1 MLDKKERAQ
10 RCIDA
15 LKLEYP
21 DAICTIDYEKDY
33 ELLFSTRLAAQ
44 CTDARVN
51 IVTKTL
57 YKKYPSLEAFAAA
70 DIPELENDLRPTGFF
85 RMKARDLKAAARVL
99 LDDYGGKV
107 PDTMEELLKIP
118 GVGRKTANLVLGD
131 IFGKPSYVCD
141 THCIRITNLL
151 GLTEGKDPAKVEV
164 QLREILPPDEA
175 GAFCHRLVLHG
186 RAVCVARR
194 PSCAACCMKDYCAHA
209 ASLEAHE

>member
-1 MLDKKERAQ
+1 MDKKRQALA
-10 RCIDA
+10 CIEA
-15 LKLEYP
+15 LKKEYP
-21 DAICTIDYEKDY
+21 EAVCSLDYGKDY

-51 IVTKTL
+51 IVTETL
-57 YKKYPSLEAFAAA
+57 YRKYPSLEAFADA
-70 DIPELENDLRPTGFF
+70 DIAELEEDVRPTGFF
-85 RMKARDLKAAARVL
+85 RMKARDLKAAARMI
-99 LDDYGGKV
+99 LDEYGGKV
-107 PDTMEELLKIP
+107 PDTMEELLRIP

-151 GLTEGKDPAKVEV
+151 GLTVGKDPTKVET

-175 GAFCHRLVLHG
+175 GDFCHRLVLHG

-194 PSCAACCMKDYCAHA
+194 PACSECCMKGFCAHA
-209 ASLEAHE
+209 AEAGLAE

>member
-1 MLDKKERAQ
+1 MLDKKERAL

-57 YKKYPSLEAFAAA
+57 YKKYPSLEAFAEA

-151 GLTEGKDPAKVEV
+151 GLTEGNDPAKVEV
-164 QLREILPPDEA
+164 QLRELLPPDEA

-194 PSCAACCMKDYCAHA
+194 PNCAACCMREYCAHA
-209 ASLEAHE
+209 ASLAAHE